1 MYASDDPAKQ
11 SDVPPASSSEDCI
24 GSRVR
29 LIRNISGVE
38 KRRSLLILAAVAL
51 MVLAVW
57 LLRSWWVD
65 VEWKSLGYPGVF
77 LLSFL
82 GSVSMVLPVPGLISL
97 CASGGFL
104 NPYVAGVFAGV
115 GESIGEL
122 SGYAVGYGGKAV
134 VEKHAFYWRVRMW
147 MARRGAL
154 VIFLVSVIP
163 NPVVDVVGIAAGA
176 TRFPL
181 IRFLAIVLAGKILK
195 GVAVAYAC
203 YAGFQL
209 LPWLD

>member
-1 MYASDDPAKQ
+1 MHAPDDPAKQ
-11 SDVPPASSSEDCI
+11 DAGAHLGASRGREYSLARMVRDFARSE
-24 GSRVR
+24 RR
-29 LIRNISGVE
+29 LSV
-38 KRRSLLILAAVAL
+38 LIIVAVAL
-51 MVLAVW
+51 LMLAVW
-57 LLRSWWVD
+57 LGRSWWLDVD
-65 VEWKSLGYPGVF
+65 WKSLGYPGVF

-82 GSVSMVLPVPGLISL
+82 GSVSMVLPVPGLLSL
-97 CASGGFL
+97 CGAGVVL

-134 VEKHAFYWRVRMW
+134 VQEHAFYRRVRVW
-147 MARRGAL
+147 MGRRGAL
-154 VIFLVSVIP
+154 VIFLVCLIP

-181 IRFLAIVLAGKILK
+181 IRFLGIVLVGKIIK
-195 GVAVAYAC
+195 GIAVAYSC
-203 YAGFQL
+203 HAGVQL

>member
-1 MYASDDPAKQ
+1 MYASDDPVEDKEAQ
-11 SDVPPASSSEDCI
+11 PADASETREKTIVDTA
-24 GSRVR
+24 
-29 LIRNISGVE
+29 RNFAGTE
-38 KRRSLLILAAVAL
+38 PRRSILIIAAVAL
-51 MVLAVW
+51 LVLAVW
-57 LLRSWWVD
+57 LARSWWLN
-65 VEWKSLGYPGVF
+65 VEWTDLGYPGIF

-82 GSVSMVLPVPGLISL
+82 GSFSMVLPVPGLISL

-115 GESIGEL
+115 GETIGEL
-122 SGYAVGYGGKAV
+122 SGYAVGYGGKTV
-134 VEKHAFYWRVRMW
+134 VEKHAFYQRVRAW
-147 MARRGAL
+147 MERRGAL

-181 IRFLAIVLAGKILK
+181 HRFLVIVLAGKILK
-195 GVAVAYAC
+195 GIAVAYAC